1 MCRRAGQSWDWR
13 RTSALSAS
21 STSAPIKDPRP
32 SGWYEILPEPP
43 PLRRL
48 SGQQKAD
55 WVVVGA
61 GFTGV
66 AAARR
71 LAELAPNS
79 RVVLIE
85 AQHAGMGASGRNAG
99 FIIDVPHNSD
109 ATAGAGEA
117 NRRMLRLN
125 RFAIAWLQELVE
137 KHQIRCDWRARGQY
151 RVAATTAGVRGADPI
166 AGVGDALALPQEVLS
181 REQIAGRL
189 DTKAVKEYLGEAYH
203 RFENAVISTVIR
215 VKSVERITSAA

>member
-1 MCRRAGQSWDWR
+1 MQISV
-13 RTSALSAS
+13 L
-21 STSAPIKDPRP
+21 PKDPRP
-32 SGWYEILPEPP
+32 SGWYASLPKPP
-43 PLRRL
+43 PVRQL

-85 AQHAGMGASGRNAG
+85 AQRVGMGASGRNAG
-99 FIIDVPHNSD
+99 FIIDVPHNAD
-109 ATAGAGEA
+109 AAGGAAEA

-125 RFAIAWLQELVE
+125 RFAIGWL
-137 KHQIRCDWRARGQY
+137 
-151 RVAATTAGVRGADPI
+151 
-166 AGVGDALALPQEVLS
+166 
-181 REQIAGRL
+181 
-189 DTKAVKEYLGEAYH
+189 
-203 RFENAVISTVIR
+203 
-215 VKSVERITSAA
+215 